1 MVAVVVIVVVVLI
14 GGGGGEGGGWRNG
27 RESEVDPVK
36 PIYIVLLKIVGLFF
50 HFGCK
55 NRVSFTE
62 NPGGKKNKVSVARR

>member
-14 GGGGGEGGGWRNG
+14 GGGGWRNG